1 MNVNTSNSIALV
13 VGRRRIEPPDSA
25 EGSDSRAKPPSKASA
40 KTMKRKNPIALLAGW
55 LAMTLGPV
63 HNASSAEGRPGAA
76 VANTDDSV
84 VVLSPF
90 EVTTSTDNSY
100 VATNSATGT
109 RIAVPLVQLPFTVSV
124 ITSAFIE
131 DRGSIN
137 LTEATR
143 YVPSLRRGTN
153 NNESFTLRGFNTG
166 VPRRNYFSNVGA
178 VRSRTDNAEI
188 ERIEVIKGPMS
199 VLFGFGGPGG
209 VINVLTKKPLAK
221 PAYSFSAEYGS
232 FDHRRLT
239 VDATG
244 PLLTR
249 GESQVRY
256 RVIGTRQ
263 RSKGYRDFERY
274 DQSFLNTQ
282 LQWANRRTSARVEL
296 RFQDLDEGE
305 TFILQPFDEQ
315 SGTVISTERSFNVA
329 GPEAFARYKEISTY
343 YELTHQ
349 FTPDISL
356 RVAAVDGDHYFNAL
370 RRVGASVTPDFLN
383 TILTGNKHDD
393 KRQLRGWQVDLSGQR
408 SFSLGTARLVV
419 GANEQAT
426 HGRVRTYSN
435 TRLPQRNFPI
445 FDRAARTYGTG
456 LAADYLPQP
465 SGFNNDAST
474 DRVYY
479 AIGSLETLRER
490 LTLFAGVGRMESDT
504 STWGI
509 ITAAS
514 PTLGRFVTTKPQLG
528 ASFRVT
534 PGVHVFAN
542 FTQSASPNARFPDTP
557 ESGDGVEFGVKASR
571 ERMSGSLTFFDST
584 RENIQVSIFNNLT
597 AGSTFELSGEES
609 SRGIEAEFQLNP
621 NDQLQV
627 IGSYSFLDTEVVSD
641 KQRPDRVGTELAH
654 APEHSLRLWAK
665 YQVKGGPLDKLWA
678 GLGYLYTSELR
689 PGDNP
694 ARFRL
699 KADPWFRLDA
709 ALGYT
714 TRLAGRKVE
723 WRANLEN
730 LTNEDYIGVAL
741 HRGAPFTAKLTAVL
755 RF

>member
-1 MNVNTSNSIALV
+1 MGVVLV
-13 VGRRRIEPPDSA
+13 CGAGVVANAATPTTATNPPDEA
-25 EGSDSRAKPPSKASA
+25 
-40 KTMKRKNPIALLAGW
+40 
-55 LAMTLGPV
+55 
-63 HNASSAEGRPGAA
+63 
-76 VANTDDSV
+76 

-90 EVTTSTDNSY
+90 EVTTTTDNSY
-100 VATNSATGT
+100 VATNAATGT
-109 RIAVPLVQLPFTVSV
+109 RIAVPLVQLPFTASV

-131 DRGSIN
+131 DRGAIN

-143 YVPSLRRGTN
+143 FVPSLRRGTN
-153 NNESFTLRGFNTG
+153 NNEAFTLRGFNSG

-178 VRSRTDNAEI
+178 GRSRTDNAEI
-188 ERIEVIKGPMS
+188 ERIEVIKGPTS

-209 VINVLTKKPLAK
+209 VINVLTKKPLGN
-221 PAYSFSAEYGS
+221 PAYSLSAEYGS

-239 VDATG
+239 ADATG
-244 PLLTR
+244 PLLSR
-249 GESQVRY
+249 GESQLRY

-282 LQWANRRTSARVEL
+282 LQWANRQTTARVEF

-305 TFILQPFDEQ
+305 TFILQPFDEP
-315 SGTVISTERSFNVA
+315 SGTVIPTERSFNVA

-343 YELTHQ
+343 YEFTHT
-349 FTPDISL
+349 FTPGVSL
-356 RVAAVDGDHYFNAL
+356 RAAAVDGDHYFNAL

-393 KRQLRGWQVDLSGQR
+393 KRQLRGWQVDLSGQGTFR
-408 SFSLGTARLVV
+408 LGKARLVV
-419 GANEQAT
+419 GANEQQT
-426 HGRVRTYSN
+426 HGRIRTYSN
-435 TRLPQRNFPI
+435 AQLPQRNFPI
-445 FDRAARTYGTG
+445 LNRAARNYSTG
-456 LAADYLPQP
+456 LAADYLPQA
-465 SGFNNDAST
+465 SGFNNDTST

-509 ITAAS
+509 ITAAA
-514 PTLGRFVTTKPQLG
+514 PTLGRFVTTEPQLG
-528 ASFRVT
+528 ASLRIT
-534 PGVHVFAN
+534 PGLHVFAN

-557 ESGDGVEFGVKASR
+557 ESGDGMEFGVKASR
-571 ERMSGSLTFFDST
+571 EKMSGSVTFFDSS

-621 NDQLQV
+621 NEQLQL
-627 IGSYSFLDTEVVSD
+627 IGAYSLLDTEVVSD
-641 KQRPDRVGTELAH
+641 RQRPDRVGTELAN
-654 APEHSLRLWAK
+654 APEHSLRLWTK
-665 YQVKGGPLDKLWA
+665 YQLKGGPLDKLWM
-678 GLGYLYTSELR
+678 GLGYLYTSDLR

-699 KADPWFRLDA
+699 KADSWFRLDA
-709 ALGYT
+709 AVGYT
-714 TRLAGRKVE
+714 MRVAGRRVD
-723 WRANLEN
+723 WRANFEN

-741 HRGAPFTAKLTAVL
+741 HRGAPFTAKLSALL